1 MADGV
6 CGFTIAILTTHFI
19 PYAIDPG
26 IAPST
31 AATALGVMNGLNV
44 VGVIVMSALA
54 DRCGRKNLLA
64 LVYAAR
70 GCAYAL
76 LTGVEEEARM
86 DIMIGLV
93 FFGVGLGL
101 ILYGGFVVG
110 RWLM

>member
-1 MADGV
+1 M
-6 CGFTIAILTTHFI
+6 LS
-19 PYAIDPG
+19 DPG

-44 VGVIVMSALA
+44 VGVIVMGALA
-54 DRCGRKNLLA
+54 DRCGRKNLVA

-93 FFGVGLGL
+93 FFGVGLRL

-110 RWLM
+110 RRLM